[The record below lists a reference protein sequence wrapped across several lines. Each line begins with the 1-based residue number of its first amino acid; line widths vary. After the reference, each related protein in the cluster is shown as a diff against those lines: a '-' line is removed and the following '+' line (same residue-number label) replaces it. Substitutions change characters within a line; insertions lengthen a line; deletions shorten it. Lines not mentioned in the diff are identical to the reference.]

1 MTSLLKLMGLM
12 AAFFASTF
20 FVANTMGWLTID
32 QIESWLTQANTL
44 NAVTVAAIVIALLF
58 LDLFIAVPT
67 LSIMLLGGYFAGATV
82 GGLAAFTGT
91 LLAGIGG
98 YVLSAIYG
106 DKLVNVVVRDE
117 EKRHALRAQ
126 FCRHGVMMILLS
138 RAMPILPEVTACM
151 SGISRMKF
159 STFLVAWCTVNLP
172 YTFIA
177 AYAGSISTLENPKP
191 AILTAIGFTVFF
203 WLGWG
208 MLKRFSLKT
217 PLKAD

>member
-20 FVANTMGWLTID
+20 FVVNTMGWLTLD
-32 QIESWLTQANTL
+32 HIESWLTHANTL
-44 NAVTVAAIVIALLF
+44 NALTVAAIVIALLF

-67 LSIMLLGGYFAGATV
+67 LSIMLLGGYFAGAMV
-82 GGLAAFTGT
+82 GGIAAFTGT
-91 LLAGIGG
+91 LLAGVGG
-98 YVLSAIYG
+98 YVLSTLFG
-106 DKLVNVVVRDE
+106 GKLVNVVVRDE
-117 EKRHALRAQ
+117 EKRDALRTL
-126 FCRHGVMMILLS
+126 FCRHGVVMILLS

-159 STFLVAWCTVNLP
+159 MTFLLAWCAVNLP

-191 AILTAIGFTVFF
+191 AILTAIGFTLFF

-208 MLKRFSLKT
+208 TLKRFSLKT